1 MDLHVLGRSR
11 RLTDPVHRASRWAR
25 QTWCCAGAL
34 AILGVASL
42 VIGCTGLPVRSP
54 SDSARDEGFFG
65 WHVQA
70 PFDTSEVK
78 TVCLFFRTQ
87 SFRRDIQ
94 IQLQEAVAKEISL
107 RTPYTVV
114 GDPKK
119 ADSLLKGTITYSD
132 KNLVV
137 EAPTNLPRQLTATVS
152 VWVSWTHNPPTE
164 VEKNRIP
171 TIVAETV
178 NFVPEV
184 GSTSMTAFYDVTQ
197 NIAKQ
202 IVDMMEQPWFTDE
215 DLK

>member
-11 RLTDPVHRASRWAR
+11 RLPDPVHRASRWAH

-34 AILGVASL
+34 AILGFASL
-42 VIGCTGLPVRSP
+42 VVGCTGLPVRSP
-54 SDSARDEGFFG
+54 SDSGFCG

-94 IQLQEAVAKEISL
+94 IQLEEAVAKEISL

-119 ADSLLKGTITYSD
+119 ADSLLKGTITFSD

-137 EAPTNLPRQLTATVS
+137 ESPTNLPRQLNATVS

-164 VEKNRIP
+164 IEKKRVP
-171 TIVAETV
+171 TMVSETV

-184 GSTSMTAFYDVTQ
+184 GATSMTAFYDVTQ